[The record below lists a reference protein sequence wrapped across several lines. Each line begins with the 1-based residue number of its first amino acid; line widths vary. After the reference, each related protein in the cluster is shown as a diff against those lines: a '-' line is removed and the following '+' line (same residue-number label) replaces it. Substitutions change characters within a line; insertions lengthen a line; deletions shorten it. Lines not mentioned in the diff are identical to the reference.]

1 MKKALIPAAVLSAFV
16 LGLAAAEKIKPAA
29 FAGQFYESNPARL
42 AAQVDWFVAHSGE
55 AAQPKGKIL
64 AVIVPH
70 AGYVYS
76 GPTAAHAYAL
86 VRGRDYETVVIV
98 GPSHRVGFEG
108 CSIYPEGGFETPLG
122 VARIDAPL
130 AKAIGRASGFS
141 FIPEAFAQEHS
152 VEVQIPFIQR
162 VLPQARIVPIVMGY
176 QKKATVLALAAG
188 LEKACAGKNVL
199 IVASTDMSH
208 YLPPKEGA
216 ALDAETI
223 SLVVSFKTE
232 TLLRKIEAGE
242 NILCG
247 GGPVVAA
254 LLYARKKGPAKVE
267 VLKHSNSAD
276 GGAPAD
282 SVVGYMA
289 AAVVSEADPPSEDA
303 SLTRD
308 ERAQLLALA
317 RSAVSEYVGRGI
329 LVDPPSGY
337 TKFLTPRGVF
347 VTIEKRGELRGCIG
361 FMEPIAPLG
370 QAVVRAAVYAA
381 TEDPRFPPVTA
392 GEIKDLSF
400 EISVLT
406 PLKEISNPGLVQV
419 GRHGILIS
427 RDGRQGVLLPQ
438 VPVENGWDR
447 ETFLDEGCLKAGLPP
462 DAWKKGARIFV
473 FEAIVFHE

>member
-1 MKKALIPAAVLSAFV
+1 MKRALILALGIPAFALCLV
-16 LGLAAAEKIKPAA
+16 AAEKIKPAA
-29 FAGQFYESNPARL
+29 FAGQFYERDPARL
-42 AAQVDWFVAHSGE
+42 AAQVDWYVANAGE
-55 AAQPKGKIL
+55 TTRPPGKIL
-64 AVIVPH
+64 AIIVPH
-70 AGYVYS
+70 AGYTYS

-86 VRGRDYETVVIV
+86 VKGGTYETVVII

-122 VARIDAPL
+122 VAQIDAPL
-130 AKAIGRASGFS
+130 ARAISRASGFS
-141 FIPEAFAQEHS
+141 FIPEAFAEEHS
-152 VEVQIPFIQR
+152 VEVQIPFVQR
-162 VLPQARIVPIVMGY
+162 VLPKARIVPIVMGY
-176 QKKATVLALAAG
+176 QKKETVLALAAG

-199 IVASTDMSH
+199 VIASTDMSH
-208 YLPPKEGA
+208 YLPPEEGA
-216 ALDAETI
+216 ALDADTI
-223 SLVVSFKTE
+223 SLVRSFKTE

-242 NILCG
+242 NIMCG

-254 LLYARKKGPAKVE
+254 LLYARKTGPAEVD
-267 VLKHSNSAD
+267 VLKHSNSGDA
-276 GGAPAD
+276 GAPAD

-289 AAVVSEADPPSEDA
+289 AAVISEAYPPADDT
-303 SLTRD
+303 SLNPD
-308 ERAQLLALA
+308 ERTQLLALA
-317 RSAVSEYVGRGI
+317 RSAVSEYLGRGI
-329 LVDPPSGY
+329 LVSPPSGY
-337 TKFLTPRGVF
+337 PKFLTPRGVF
-347 VTIEKRGELRGCIG
+347 VTLKKHGDLRGCIG
-361 FMEPIAPLG
+361 FIEPIAPLG

-392 GEIKDLSF
+392 GEVKDLHF

>member
-1 MKKALIPAAVLSAFV
+1 MKRTLVLALGLSAFA

-29 FAGQFYESNPARL
+29 FAGQFYESDPARL

-55 AAQPKGKIL
+55 TALPKGKVL
-64 AVIVPH
+64 AIIVPH

-86 VRGRDYETVVIV
+86 VKGGDYDTAVII

-122 VARIDAPL
+122 VAQIDAPL

-152 VEVQIPFIQR
+152 VEVQIPFVQR
-162 VLPQARIVPIVMGY
+162 VLPKARIVPIVMGY
-176 QKKATVLALAAG
+176 QKRATVLALAAG
-188 LEKACAGKNVL
+188 LEKACVGKNVL
-199 IVASTDMSH
+199 VIASTDMSH

-216 ALDAETI
+216 ALDADTI
-223 SLVVSFKTE
+223 SLIESFKTE
-232 TLLRKIEAGE
+232 TLLRKVEAGE

-247 GGPVVAA
+247 GGPVVAT
-254 LLYARKKGPAKVE
+254 LLYARKMGPAKVE

-289 AAVVSEADPPSEDA
+289 AVVVSAADPPAEDT
-303 SLTRD
+303 SLTPE

-317 RSAVSEYVGRGI
+317 RTAVSEYVGRRI
-329 LVDPPSGY
+329 LVNPPSGY
-337 TKFLTPRGVF
+337 SKFLTPRGVF
-347 VTIEKRGELRGCIG
+347 VTIKKHGDLRGCIG
-361 FMEPIAPLG
+361 FIEPVAPLG

-406 PLKEISNPGLVQV
+406 PLKEISNPRLVQV
-419 GRHGILIS
+419 GRHGLLIS
-427 RDGRQGVLLPQ
+427 RDGHQGVLLPQ
-438 VPVENGWDR
+438 VPLENGWDR
-447 ETFLDEGCLKAGLPP
+447 ETFLDEGCLKAGLPS
-462 DAWKKGARIFV
+462 DAWKKGARIFI
-473 FEAIVFHE
+473 FEALVFHE